1 MSLSQ
6 QPCGKM
12 LCSFADLRY
21 TGHTVVSVSE
31 NQLFCSLFFF
41 PKALC
46 CCFFSP
52 SFILV
57 LNYKSLSLFSF
68 KSLVKFSVKVAE
80 NCTLFTNSEMERYS
94 HNDDSN
100 M

>member
-31 NQLFCSLFFF
+31 NQLFCSLIFF
-41 PKALC
+41 PKALG
-46 CCFFSP
+46 FFFP

-57 LNYKSLSLFSF
+57 LSYKSLSLFSF
-68 KSLVKFSVKVAE
+68 KPLVKFSVKVAE
-80 NCTLFTNSEMERYS
+80 NCTLFTNPEMERDS
-94 HNDDSN
+94 HNDDCN